1 MHRARPSAAAATSRG
16 LQPPTLSGNVM
27 AGITSTQREQFGGTG
42 RRPVLGSPNTMPAYT
57 RL

>member
-1 MHRARPSAAAATSRG
+1 
-16 LQPPTLSGNVM
+16 M